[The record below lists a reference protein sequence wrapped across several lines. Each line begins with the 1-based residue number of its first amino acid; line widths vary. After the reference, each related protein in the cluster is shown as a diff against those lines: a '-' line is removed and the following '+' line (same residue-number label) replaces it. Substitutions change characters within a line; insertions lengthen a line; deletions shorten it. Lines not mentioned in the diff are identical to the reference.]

1 MEEEKGPP
9 EEGAVI
15 VRRPK
20 CACNTACP
28 DTLQPVCASDGNTV
42 SDGRRDEGGR
52 EGVSSQ
58 SGRATSRGIR
68 MRQVP
73 LERDTSTLP

>member
-1 MEEEKGPP
+1 MEEEDVPGD
-9 EEGAVI
+9 GSVI

-42 SDGRRDEGGR
+42 SECRMTRI
-52 EGVSSQ
+52 SQ
-58 SGRATSRGIR
+58 QRGDFGL
-68 MRQVP
+68 M
-73 LERDTSTLP
+73 

>member
-9 EEGAVI
+9 EEEGAVI

-42 SDGRRDEGGR
+42 SEGGP
-52 EGVSSQ
+52 SNC
-58 SGRATSRGIR
+58 
-68 MRQVP
+68 
-73 LERDTSTLP
+73 ERKLN

>member
-42 SDGRRDEGGR
+42 SEGGR
-52 EGVSSQ
+52 EGNQAEESELNIIVV
-58 SGRATSRGIR
+58 
-68 MRQVP
+68 QV
-73 LERDTSTLP
+73 

>member
-1 MEEEKGPP
+1 MEEEDPP
-9 EEGAVI
+9 EEGAII

-42 SDGRRDEGGR
+42 SDRQSEGRFRIEVETRDQFLACPR
-52 EGVSSQ
+52 H
-58 SGRATSRGIR
+58 ATKFFAALR
-68 MRQVP
+68 
-73 LERDTSTLP
+73 TLFL

>member
-1 MEEEKGPP
+1 MEEEKGSP

-42 SDGRRDEGGR
+42 SEGGP
-52 EGVSSQ
+52 SNC
-58 SGRATSRGIR
+58 
-68 MRQVP
+68 
-73 LERDTSTLP
+73 ERNLN